1 MKLTLS
7 AKIGFERNLFS
18 QLCSDLKS
26 TAHLDKPYAIKFEKM
41 LCKTRQNKHSAW
53 NFVIALWYQS
63 SYKFSRE

>member
-41 LCKTRQNKHSAW
+41 LCKTRQNKHSA
-53 NFVIALWYQS
+53 
-63 SYKFSRE
+63 